1 MKYLAFYILL
11 YLLST
16 GNDASIFP
24 NFNMLGGHN
33 LTISEAESILGEP
46 CIQMDKQSTAENG
59 GHQFKTSFVAKS
71 NDKAVLYYMFESYQ
85 SKEEANKKYDEFY
98 YGNAGLSGFE
108 KVENLGSEA
117 FYQRDEQNFSLLIA
131 RKDNEIVR
139 IKVNKVTPNYSRI
152 NHKMVTEKVIQR
164 VNN

>member
-46 CIQMDKQSTAENG
+46 CIQMDA
-59 GHQFKTSFVAKS
+59 
-71 NDKAVLYYMFESYQ
+71 
-85 SKEEANKKYDEFY
+85 
-98 YGNAGLSGFE
+98 
-108 KVENLGSEA
+108 
-117 FYQRDEQNFSLLIA
+117 
-131 RKDNEIVR
+131 
-139 IKVNKVTPNYSRI
+139 SRI
-152 NHKMVTEKVIQR
+152 LPKIVKINSKRIS
-164 VNN
+164 

>member
-1 MKYLAFYILL
+1 M
-11 YLLST
+11 
-16 GNDASIFP
+16 
-24 NFNMLGGHN
+24 
-33 LTISEAESILGEP
+33 
-46 CIQMDKQSTAENG
+46 
-59 GHQFKTSFVAKS
+59 
-71 NDKAVLYYMFESYQ
+71 
-85 SKEEANKKYDEFY
+85 
-98 YGNAGLSGFE
+98 
-108 KVENLGSEA
+108 ENLGSEA